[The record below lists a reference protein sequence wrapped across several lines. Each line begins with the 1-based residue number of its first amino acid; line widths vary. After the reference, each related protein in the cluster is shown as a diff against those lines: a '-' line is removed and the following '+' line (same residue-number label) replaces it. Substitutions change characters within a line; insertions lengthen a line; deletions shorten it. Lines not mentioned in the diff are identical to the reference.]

1 MTPFEAA
8 LIIIIVVILLLFIY
22 YYWKGTKGDVAL
34 TRPVESRVDEYLDRR
49 FELMIEEW
57 SLVSRTKL
65 QSFRQSK
72 DQILETNE
80 AKVASLKDFS
90 DTMEDGLKKLED
102 RLDALEKQAG
112 KN

>member
-1 MTPFEAA
+1 MTPLEAA
-8 LIIIIVVILLLFIY
+8 LIIIIVVVLLFFIY
-22 YYWKGTKGDVAL
+22 YYWKGAKGDVSLA
-34 TRPVESRVDEYLDRR
+34 RPVESRVDEYLDRR

-65 QSFRQSK
+65 QSFTQSK
-72 DQILETNE
+72 DQILQTNE

-102 RLDALEKQAG
+102 RLDALEKQTG
-112 KN
+112 KR

>member
-1 MTPFEAA
+1 MTPLEAA
-8 LIIIIVVILLLFIY
+8 LIIIVVAILLFFIY
-22 YYWKGTKGDVAL
+22 YYWKGAKGDVSLA
-34 TRPVESRVDEYLDRR
+34 RPVESRVDEYLDRR

-65 QSFRQSK
+65 QSFTQSK
-72 DQILETNE
+72 DQILQTNE

-102 RLDALEKQAG
+102 RLDALEKQTG
-112 KN
+112 KR

>member
-1 MTPFEAA
+1 MTPLEAA
-8 LIIIIVVILLLFIY
+8 LIVIIVALLLFVIY
-22 YYWKGTKGDVAL
+22 YYWRGAKGDVSLA
-34 TRPVESRVDEYLDRR
+34 RPVESRVDEYLDRR
-49 FELMIEEW
+49 FELMIDEW
-57 SLVSRTKL
+57 SLVSRAKL

-90 DTMEDGLKKLED
+90 ETMEDGLKKLED

-112 KN
+112 KK

>member
-1 MTPFEAA
+1 MTPLEAA
-8 LIIIIVVILLLFIY
+8 LIIIIVVVLLFFIY
-22 YYWKGTKGDVAL
+22 YYWKGTKGDVSLA
-34 TRPVESRVDEYLDRR
+34 RPVESRVDEYLDRR

-65 QSFRQSK
+65 KSFTQSK
-72 DQILETNE
+72 DQILQTND

-90 DTMEDGLKKLED
+90 ETMEDNLKQLED

-112 KN
+112 KS

>member
-1 MTPFEAA
+1 MTPLEAA
-8 LIIIIVVILLLFIY
+8 LIIIVVAILLFFIY
-22 YYWKGTKGDVAL
+22 YYWKGAKGDVSLA
-34 TRPVESRVDEYLDRR
+34 RPVESRVDEYLDRR

-57 SLVSRTKL
+57 SLVSRAKL

-72 DQILETNE
+72 DQILEANE

-90 DTMEDGLKKLED
+90 ETMEGSLKKLED

-112 KN
+112 KS